1 MKKIINITNN
11 VIFYLVLIVC
21 LTIVLLTIIS
31 DKNKDGSYDFLN
43 YQMRLVTSDS
53 MQKSEKTDVS
63 NFKIKSIPKNS
74 LVLVKMVNNNSE
86 WYDEL
91 AIGDVLTFKYFY
103 TEQVTITHRIID
115 IEEDDMLKGKV
126 VGTIVST
133 NKIEKLVGYKFLEVR
148 IIDNDKLTDKYI
160 VAVDNMVSAGIG
172 EAVLVTTGR
181 SARAAVGD
189 ANSPVDAVIVGV
201 VDKNA

>member
-1 MKKIINITNN
+1 
-11 VIFYLVLIVC
+11 
-21 LTIVLLTIIS
+21 
-31 DKNKDGSYDFLN
+31 
-43 YQMRLVTSDS
+43 
-53 MQKSEKTDVS
+53 
-63 NFKIKSIPKNS
+63 
-74 LVLVKMVNNNSE
+74 
-86 WYDEL
+86 
-91 AIGDVLTFKYFY
+91 
-103 TEQVTITHRIID
+103 
-115 IEEDDMLKGKV
+115 MLKGKV

-172 EAVLVTTGR
+172 EEVLVTTGS

-189 ANSPVDAVIVGV
+189 LSSPVDAVIVGV